1 MPRRANEPAG
11 PAGTLSGRAEGP
23 LRQCAVSR
31 ERRPQAEMIR
41 FVADP
46 DGVLVP
52 DIAARLPGRG
62 VWVSAGR
69 DTLERAIATK
79 AFARGLKGAVSVPE
93 ALADRVEALLLARCQ
108 GVLGM
113 AKKAGAVVLGF
124 DQVRASLR
132 KARPGWL
139 LEASDGGEDGRNK
152 VYSLA
157 EALYQDVRVAG
168 ALSAAELGMAFGRAS
183 VVHGRLQVGSFAEAW
198 AVAYRRLIGFRPAP
212 EDHWF
217 SGRDR

>member
-11 PAGTLSGRAEGP
+11 PADALSGRATGP
-23 LRQCAVSR
+23 VRQCAVSR

-46 DGVLVP
+46 DGIVVP

-62 VWVSAGR
+62 VWVGAAR
-69 DTLERAIATK
+69 ETLERAVRTQ
-79 AFARGLKGAVSVPE
+79 AFARGLKCRVSVPDG
-93 ALADRVEALLLARCQ
+93 LADRVEALLLARCQ

-113 AKKAGAVVLGF
+113 AKKAGSVVLGF

-132 KARPGWL
+132 RGRPGWL

-157 EALYQDVRVAG
+157 RALYGESGVSG

-183 VVHGRLQVGSFAEAW
+183 VVHGLLEVGSFAEAW